1 MGCIQISID
10 IIKHH
15 NYVAAISGNSV
26 RARMAGIT
34 PAVAAVIG

>member
-1 MGCIQISID
+1 MGGIQNLINT
-10 IIKHH
+10 IKHH